1 MVFLSASDPAMKG
14 NVPLPSTAYPR
25 RLSRV
30 LSVLLVAA
38 ALSAFF
44 LVQDA
49 PLEASPHVQ
58 AALARCR
65 TLHAKPGPP
74 PNFHARAVSDRYEA
88 GTRPTLVRNA
98 TIWTGE
104 GVVEGGD
111 ILLAGGV
118 IQAVGHLG
126 AASDLGEGY
135 TAVEVVDAHG
145 AWVTPGLVDIHSHVG
160 VESNPVLAG
169 SGDGNSMH
177 GSIQPWLRSL
187 DGLNTHDESYRLAL
201 AGGLTTA
208 LVIPGS
214 ANAIGGQGFVIKFRP
229 TSERSPSST
238 LLEPP
243 FGLNGTEAE
252 VEVPP
257 RWRHI
262 KHACGEN
269 PSRVYEQTRMDTF
282 WQFREAY
289 ETAHKIKVAQDDYC
303 EAASTGRWDE
313 IEGKEF
319 PDDLKWEALVDVLR
333 GKVKV
338 NTHCYEAVDLDDFVR
353 LTNEFKFPLAS
364 FHHAHETYLVP
375 DVLKRTYGGAPA
387 SAVFATFARYKRE
400 AYRHSEFA
408 PKILHDNGLKVV
420 MKTDHPAIVSRYL
433 LHEAQQAHYYGLPA
447 DVALASVTRTPAEVL
462 GMAHRVGYV
471 KEGWDADIVLWDSHP
486 LQLGA
491 TPLQVFVD
499 GIPQLKNPHV
509 SRKAPESSAG
519 PPSTPDFTREAE
531 QAVKHEGL
539 PPLEPVRRLRLGHKV
554 VFMNVRG
561 MVTDGG
567 MKTTM
572 GSVAPGG
579 TTTKEVLVSVVA
591 EAGEILCFGGC
602 AAKYVGNYTAE
613 GSYTVD
619 GNDVEIVDLAGGWI
633 SPGLTTIGSSLGLQE
648 IAMEASTKDGEVLD
662 VLASEAPVA
671 GEVVRAVDGLMFGTR
686 NAWLAYR
693 SGVTDAITAPESSS
707 LIAGFSAAF
716 STGAEGKLEKGAVVK
731 DAVALHV
738 RVSMSGSASVS
749 TQIAALRK
757 LLLPPAGKRNE
768 FAASVVQGTM
778 PLIVHADNA
787 DVIATLIAL
796 KREVEHTIRAHL
808 KMTIIGGAEAHLL
821 APELARAD
829 IGVIVISPRAFPY
842 SWEKRRILPGPP
854 LTKDTNIVR
863 LLEAGVT
870 VGIGP
875 QGIDGDQLG
884 EWAVRNLRFDAAWA
898 ALESGGRITQAQ
910 ALALASTNI
919 RKLLGIKGSG
929 DLVATKGGSILD
941 FESKVVGVLSS
952 SRGVVDLL

>member
-14 NVPLPSTAYPR
+14 NVSLPSTAYPR

-30 LSVLLVAA
+30 ISVLLVAA

-49 PLEASPHVQ
+49 PLEAPPHVQ
-58 AALARCR
+58 VALARCR

-126 AASDLGEGY
+126 ASDLGEEY
-135 TAVEVVDAHG
+135 AAVEVVDAHG
-145 AWVTPGLVDIHSHVG
+145 AWVTPGLVDVHSHVG

-229 TSERSPSST
+229 TSERSPSSM

-243 FGLNGTEAE
+243 FGLNGTEPE
-252 VEVPP
+252 PDVPP

-269 PSRVYEQTRMDTF
+269 PSRIYGQTRMDTF

-289 ETAHKIKVAQDDYC
+289 ETARKIKVAQDDYC

-313 IEGKEF
+313 IEGKAF

-447 DVALASVTRTPAEVL
+447 DVALASVTRTAAEVL
-462 GMAHRVGYV
+462 GMDHRVGYV
-471 KEGWDADIVLWDSHP
+471 KAGWDADIVLWDSHP

-499 GIPQLKNPHV
+499 GIPQLKDPHV
-509 SRKAPESSAG
+509 SPKAPESSAG
-519 PPSTPDFTREAE
+519 PPSTPDFTHEAE

-561 MVTDGG
+561 MKEDGG

-572 GSVAPGG
+572 GSVAPGE

-602 AAKYVGNYTAE
+602 AAKYVGNYTQE
-613 GSYTVD
+613 GSYTVE
-619 GNDVEIVDLAGGWI
+619 GNEVEIVDLAGGWI

-662 VLASEAPVA
+662 VLTSEAPVA

-738 RVSMSGSASVS
+738 RVSVSGSASVS

-757 LLLPPAGKRNE
+757 LMLPPAGKRNE

-778 PLIVHADNA
+778 PLVVHADNA
-787 DVIATLIAL
+787 DVITTLIAL
-796 KREVEHTIRAHL
+796 KREVEHAIRAHL

-898 ALESGGRITQAQ
+898 ALESDGRITQAQ

-919 RKLLGIKGSG
+919 RKLLGVKGSG
-929 DLVATKGGSILD
+929 DLVATRGGSILD

>member
-1 MVFLSASDPAMKG
+1 MVFLCASESPAKG
-14 NVPLPSTAYPR
+14 NAPFPSRASPR
-25 RLSRV
+25 RITRV
-30 LSVLLVAA
+30 ISLLLVAA

-44 LVQDA
+44 LIQDVS
-49 PLEASPHVQ
+49 PDVPPHVQ

-65 TLHAKPGPP
+65 GLHAKPGPP
-74 PNFHARAVSDRYEA
+74 PNFHARAVSDRFEA
-88 GTRPTLVRNA
+88 GTHPTLVRNA

-104 GVVEGGD
+104 GVLEQGD

-126 AASDLGEGY
+126 AATDLGEEY
-135 TAVEVVDAHG
+135 AAVDVLDAHG
-145 AWVTPGLVDIHSHVG
+145 AWVTPGLVDVHSHVG
-160 VESNPVLAG
+160 VESNPGLEG

-177 GSIQPWLRSL
+177 GTIQPWLRSL
-187 DGLNTHDESYRLAL
+187 DGLNTHDDSYRLAV

-214 ANAIGGQGFVIKFRP
+214 ANAIGGQGFVVKFRP
-229 TSERSPSST
+229 TSERSPSSM

-243 FGLNGTEAE
+243 FGLNGTEADPD
-252 VEVPP
+252 VPR

-269 PSRVYEQTRMDTF
+269 PSRVYGQTRMDTF

-289 ETAHKIKVAQDDYC
+289 ETARKIKVAQDDYC
-303 EAASTGRWDE
+303 QAASTGRWDE
-313 IEGKEF
+313 IEGKDF

-333 GKVKV
+333 GKAKV

-375 DVLKRTYGGAPA
+375 DVLKRAYGGPPA

-447 DVALASVTRTPAEVL
+447 DVALASVTSTAAEVL
-462 GMAHRVGYV
+462 GMDHRVGYV
-471 KEGWDADIVLWDSHP
+471 KVGWDADIVLWDSHP

-491 TPLQVFVD
+491 TPVHVFVD
-499 GIPQLKNPHV
+499 GIPQLKDPHV
-509 SRKAPESSAG
+509 SPKAPERATG

-531 QAVKHEGL
+531 QAVKYEGL
-539 PPLEPVRRLRLGHKV
+539 PPLEPVKRLRPGHKV
-554 VFMNVRG
+554 VFTNVKG
-561 MVTDGG
+561 MVTEGD

-572 GSVAPGG
+572 KSAAPGETAG
-579 TTTKEVLVSVVA
+579 REVLFSVVA
-591 EAGEILCFGGC
+591 EAGEVL
-602 AAKYVGNYTAE
+602 YVGACREYVSGNSMDAE
-613 GSYTVD
+613 E
-619 GNDVEIVDLAGGWI
+619 VEVVDLAGGWI

-648 IAMEASTKDGEVLD
+648 ITMEASTKDGEVLD
-662 VLASEAPVA
+662 VLTSDAPVA

-693 SGVTDAITAPESSS
+693 SGVTDAITAPESST
-707 LIAGFSAAF
+707 LIAGFSVAF
-716 STGAEGKLEKGAVVK
+716 STGAEGKLEKGAIVK

-738 RVSMSGSASVS
+738 RISMSGSTSVS

-757 LLLPPAGKRNE
+757 LLLPPAGKRND

-778 PLIVHADNA
+778 PLVVHADNA

-796 KREVEHTIRAHL
+796 KREVEHAIRAHL

-821 APELARAD
+821 APELARANV
-829 IGVIVISPRAFPY
+829 GVIVISPRAFPY

-854 LTKDTNIVR
+854 LTNDTNIIR

-875 QGIDGDQLG
+875 QGISGDQLG
-884 EWAVRNLRFDAAWA
+884 EWAVRNLRFDTAWA
-898 ALESGGRITQAQ
+898 ALESGGRITQTQ
-910 ALALASTNI
+910 ALAMATTNI
-919 RKLLGIKGSG
+919 RQLLGVKGSG
-929 DLVATKGGSILD
+929 DLVATRGGGILD
-941 FESKVVGVLSS
+941 LESKVVGVLSS

>member
-1 MVFLSASDPAMKG
+1 MVFPNATDSAMKG
-14 NVPLPSTAYPR
+14 NGPFSTTYPR
-25 RLSRV
+25 RITRV
-30 LSVLLVAA
+30 VSALLVAT

-44 LVQDA
+44 LVQVT
-49 PLEASPHVQ
+49 PLDPPPHVQ

-65 TLHAKPGPP
+65 VLHAKPEPP
-74 PNFHARAVSDRYEA
+74 PNFHARAVSDRFET

-98 TIWTGE
+98 TVWTGE

-118 IQAVGHLG
+118 IQAVGRLG
-126 AASDLGEGY
+126 AANDLGQEY
-135 TAVEVVDAHG
+135 AALEVVDAHG
-145 AWVTPGLVDIHSHVG
+145 AWVTPGLVDVHSHVG
-160 VESNPVLAG
+160 VESNPGLAG

-229 TSERSPSST
+229 TSERSPSSM

-243 FGLNGTEAE
+243 FGLNGTEPE
-252 VEVPP
+252 PDVPP

-269 PSRVYEQTRMDTF
+269 PSRVYGQTRMDTF

-289 ETAHKIKVAQDDYC
+289 ETARKIKVAQDEYC

-375 DVLKRTYGGAPA
+375 DVLKRTYGGTPA

-447 DVALASVTRTPAEVL
+447 DVALASVTSTAAEVL
-462 GMAHRVGYV
+462 GMDHRVGYV
-471 KEGWDADIVLWDSHP
+471 KAGWDADIVLWDSHP

-499 GIPQLKNPHV
+499 GIPQLKDAHV
-509 SRKAPESSAG
+509 SSKALERAIG
-519 PPSTPDFTREAE
+519 PPTPPDFTREAE
-531 QAVKHEGL
+531 QAVKYGGL
-539 PPLEPVRRLRLGHKV
+539 PPLEPVKRLRLGHKV
-554 VFMNVRG
+554 VFTNVRG

-567 MKTTM
+567 MKTTF
-572 GSVAPGG
+572 GSVAPGERAYR
-579 TTTKEVLVSVVA
+579 KVSFSVVA
-591 EAGEILCFGGC
+591 EAGEILCAGGC
-602 AAKYVGNYTAE
+602 EAE
-613 GSYTVD
+613 YAEEDAVF
-619 GNDVEIVDLAGGWI
+619 VDLAGGWI

-648 IAMEASTKDGEVLD
+648 ISLEASTKDGEVLD
-662 VLASEAPVA
+662 VLTSDAPVA

-716 STGAEGKLEKGAVVK
+716 STGAEGKLEKGAIVK

-738 RVSMSGSASVS
+738 RISMSGSTSVS

-757 LLLPPAGKRNE
+757 LLLPPAGKGND

-778 PLIVHADNA
+778 PLAVHADSA
-787 DVIATLIAL
+787 DVIATLITL
-796 KREVEHTIRAHL
+796 KRDVEHAIGAQL

-821 APELARAD
+821 APELARAN

-854 LTKDTNIVR
+854 LTKDTNIIR

-870 VGIGP
+870 VGVGP
-875 QGIDGDQLG
+875 QGINGDQLG
-884 EWAVRNLRFDAAWA
+884 DWAVRNLRFDAAWA
-898 ALESGGRITQAQ
+898 ALESGGRITQTQ
-910 ALALASTNI
+910 ALAMASTNI
-919 RKLLGIKGSG
+919 HKLLGLKWSG
-929 DLVATKGGSILD
+929 DLVATRGGGILD
-941 FESKVVGVLSS
+941 FESKVVGVLSP